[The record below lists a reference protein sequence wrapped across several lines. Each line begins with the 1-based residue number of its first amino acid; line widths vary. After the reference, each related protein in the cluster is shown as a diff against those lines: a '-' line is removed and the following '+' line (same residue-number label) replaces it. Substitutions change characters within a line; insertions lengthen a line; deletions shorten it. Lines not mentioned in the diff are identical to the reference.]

1 MPSCAPDPGEESA
14 VGIRLRLRRVQ
25 RVIPG
30 ARIRRKWRRALYFLA
45 FHHLRLGPVQ
55 PPPTATR
62 TVIDCGTRTCL
73 FRDIDGPPLSAS
85 GSVVCI
91 GAFDGL
97 HLGHRALIEAA
108 AASARTRGLPLVG
121 LSFEPLPRE
130 FFGRAAPPPRLV
142 LPRGKVE
149 GLVAL
154 GCNAVGLLR
163 FNAVMVAMSAQ
174 QFVEQA
180 LCQRLAAREVW
191 VGQDFRFGHGR
202 AGDLA
207 MLHEIGAQ
215 AGFSTHSIEDVLL
228 DGERVSSSRIRAA
241 LVEGQLD
248 QAARLLGRPYAISGK
263 VVRGAQLGR
272 KLGYPTANLRFG
284 GKTPALSG
292 IFATRVH
299 GVGEAPWPSVS
310 SLGTRPTI
318 NGREPLLEAH
328 LFDFDG
334 DLYSQRI
341 EIEFVAKLR
350 EELKF
355 DDLAAMVEQI
365 HRDAHTARSLLDAPS
380 MQVPGA

>member
-1 MPSCAPDPGEESA
+1 MSSRLPS
-14 VGIRLRLRRVQ
+14 
-25 RVIPG
+25 
-30 ARIRRKWRRALYFLA
+30 
-45 FHHLRLGPVQ
+45 
-55 PPPTATR
+55 ATR

-73 FRDIDGPPLSAS
+73 FRDIDGPTLSAS

-97 HLGHRALIEAA
+97 HLGHRALIGAA

-130 FFGRAAPPPRLV
+130 FFARAAPPPRLV

-154 GCNAVGLLR
+154 GCNVVGLLR
-163 FNAVMVAMSAQ
+163 FNAAMVAMSAQ
-174 QFVEQA
+174 QFIEQA
-180 LCQRLAAREVW
+180 LCRRLAAREIW

-215 AGFSTHSIEDVLL
+215 VGFSTHSIEDVQL

-241 LVEGQLD
+241 LVEGRLD
-248 QAARLLGRPYAISGK
+248 QASRLLGRPYAISGK

-292 IFATRVH
+292 IYATRVH
-299 GVGEAPWPSVS
+299 GVGESPWPSVS
-310 SLGTRPTI
+310 SLGTRPTV

-350 EELKF
+350 EERKF
-355 DDLAAMVEQI
+355 DDLDAMVEQI
-365 HRDAHTARSLLDAPS
+365 HRDAHAARSLLDAPS
-380 MQVPGA
+380 MPVPSV